1 MGHDLDNL
9 LAELEADT
17 SLFEPN
23 QLRMRLEALDRLDA
37 AGFGAQT
44 SENGSTLRRATAMRD
59 RLEAANAAI
68 YLSIRKDIR
77 ERGRPD
83 GLMHWIDRCKE
94 PGETAQGLGYDVL
107 DELIAGVLPLPEPAG
122 DVAPR
127 STEQVFYQPTP
138 VRHLLEMI
146 GRVSLSQ
153 DDVLVDFG
161 SGLGQLCIVS
171 AILTGARAIGIEID
185 AAYVES
191 AKKCAHDFGLDRV
204 SFIHADA
211 RDADLSTGSVFHL
224 YTPFTG
230 SILQAVLEKLRE
242 HARTRQIRVC
252 TLGPCAEIVAKEPWL
267 EPLAE
272 PDAERIT
279 IFRSKFG

>member
-9 LAELEADT
+9 LAELESDA

-23 QLRMRLEALDRLDA
+23 QLRMRLEALDRVDA
-37 AGFGAQT
+37 AGFEGRT
-44 SENGSTLRRATAMRD
+44 GENGSTLRRATAMRD
-59 RLEAANAAI
+59 RLEAANATI
-68 YLSIRKDIR
+68 YLSIRQNI
-77 ERGRPD
+77 GRPD

-94 PGETAQGLGYDVL
+94 PGETAHGLGYDVL
-107 DELIAGVLPLPEPAG
+107 DELIAGVLPLPEPAEV
-122 DVAPR
+122 VAPR
-127 STEQVFYQPTP
+127 AAEQVFYQPTP

-146 GRVSLSQ
+146 ERVSLSPE
-153 DDVLVDFG
+153 DVLIDFG

-191 AKKCAHDFGLDRV
+191 AKKCAQDLGMERV
-204 SFIHADA
+204 SFVQADA

-230 SILQAVLEKLRE
+230 SILQAVLGNLRE
-242 HARTRQIRVC
+242 QARARPIRVS

-279 IFRSKFG
+279 IFRSKW